1 MIDHALAY
9 LKRGWFIFPLR
20 PRDKTPLTE
29 HGVLDASNDEATVK
43 AWWNRWPNANIGLA
57 CGASGLVVIDVDA
70 KSGGVQSW
78 AQLKTDHQ
86 LADTLTSRTG
96 GGGFHLIY
104 SDPKRKYRN
113 STSKI
118 AQGID
123 TRAQNGYIVLPPSIH
138 PSGKAYQWDNP
149 NSTIESFPAEL
160 SSRLVKPAEKKN
172 APIYHAHADEIVQAA
187 EALTRLNK
195 SRRDDYQDW
204 VNVGM
209 SLHELGEAGRAL
221 WLDWSSRSPK
231 FDETTCSKKWD
242 TFNPSEMTLAS
253 LFYWANLDSPRERA
267 AQHNGNGNGNGH
279 DIQEM
284 IFDASPTV
292 PMPDPPP
299 FDDTLLLEK
308 PQDQKPQWQIKTL
321 ADAYAERPPLEFL
334 IEGLFTLPSL
344 SIVYGNSGS
353 LKSMLLTDMAA
364 CVAGGIDWLTP
375 TQGSEN
381 LSRQVKQAPVL
392 WCDFD
397 NGNRRTDERFDAL
410 GTAYRLSADL
420 PLYYV
425 SMPSP
430 WLDISKN
437 DSVMMFYDTCM
448 ALGAKFIIIDN
459 LGVTIGGS
467 DENSADMATVMG
479 NARWLSEQMGAAII
493 FVHHQRKANGIAGHA
508 GDDLRGHSSI
518 KAALDLALLVER
530 EDRSKSITIK
540 STKTR
545 DIDVPPFGAMF
556 EYEHKP
562 GTTEM
567 KWGRFFCEM
576 VDDSNSD
583 AAIERTVIEVLT
595 DKPRQNQAQLT
606 LAVKGILEAPGK
618 NRIWSVVNQ
627 MVAEGKII
635 VSAGNKNAKIY
646 DLP

>member
-1 MIDHALAY
+1 MIDNALAY
-9 LKRGWFIFPLR
+9 ARRGWFIFPLR

-29 HGVLDASNDEATVK
+29 HGVLDASTDETIIR
-43 AWWNRWPNANIGLA
+43 AWWSKWPNANIGLA

-78 AQLKTDHQ
+78 TQLKNDYN
-86 LADTLTSRTG
+86 LSDTLTSRTG
-96 GGGFHLIY
+96 GGGFHLIFA
-104 SDPKRKYRN
+104 DPKRQYRN
-113 STSKI
+113 STGKI
-118 AQGID
+118 APGID

-138 PSGKAYQWDNP
+138 PSGKAYQWDDP
-149 NSTIESFPAEL
+149 KAIIISFPAEL
-160 SSRLVKPAEKKN
+160 SSRLIKQSEKKN
-172 APIYHAHADEIVQAA
+172 APIYRAHADEIVQAA
-187 EALTRLNK
+187 EALNRLNK
-195 SRRDDYQDW
+195 SRVDDYQEW
-204 VNVGM
+204 INVGL

-221 WLDWSSRSPK
+221 WLDWSSHSAK
-231 FDETTCSKKWD
+231 FDEPTCLKKWE
-242 TFNPSEMTLAS
+242 TFNPSEITLAS
-253 LFYWANLDSPRERA
+253 LFYWANQDTPREHKIR
-267 AQHNGNGNGNGH
+267 QNGNGH
-279 DIQEM
+279 NTQDLI
-284 IFDASPTV
+284 IDNDPVV
-292 PMPDPPP
+292 PMPEPPP
-299 FDDTLLLEK
+299 DDTLLER
-308 PQDQKPQWQIKTL
+308 PQSQNQQWQIKTL

-344 SIVYGNSGS
+344 SMVYGNSGS
-353 LKSMLLTDMAA
+353 LKSMLLADMAV
-364 CVAGGIDWLTP
+364 CVAGGLNWLTP

-381 LSRQVKQAPVL
+381 LSRQVKRCPVL

-397 NGNRRTDERFDAL
+397 NGSRRTDERFDAL
-410 GTAYRLSADL
+410 GTAYQLSADT

-430 WLDISKN
+430 WLDISKT

-467 DENSADMATVMG
+467 DENSADMSTVMG

-493 FVHHQRKANGIAGHA
+493 FIHHQRKATGVIGHA

-518 KAALDLALLVER
+518 KAALDLALLIER

-556 EYEHKP
+556 EYEHKL

-567 KWGRFFCEM
+567 KWGRFFCEP

-583 AAIERTVIEVLT
+583 AAIERTVYEILT
-595 DKPRQNQAQLT
+595 DKPHQNQAQLT
-606 LAVKGILEAPGK
+606 LSVKSILEAPGK

-627 MVAEGKII
+627 MVSEGKIL
-635 VSAGNKNAKIY
+635 VSVGSKNAKIY